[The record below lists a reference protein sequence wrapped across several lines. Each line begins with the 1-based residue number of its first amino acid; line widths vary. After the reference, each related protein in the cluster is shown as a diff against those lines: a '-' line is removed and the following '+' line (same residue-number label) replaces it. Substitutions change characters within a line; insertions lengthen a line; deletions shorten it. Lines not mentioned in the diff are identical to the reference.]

1 MLRRTLFRGAAA
13 ALVGSAAVH
22 VAPSR
27 ADAVPKTAFVLV
39 HGSWHAGWCWGLVS
53 PKLHTAGMHSVAL
66 DLPGHGLNAVL
77 PQSYQRRP
85 LDPAAFATE
94 PSALAGVGIH
104 SYADA
109 VVEAARTARAMGA
122 QRVFAV
128 AHSMGG
134 VPATFAAAKAP
145 DAFTGLIYVAALLPT
160 PHKPAGAYLALE
172 DQHANSLIGQV
183 IVADPAVVGALRIDP
198 RSVDSTYLAG
208 AKEAVA
214 ADVDD
219 TLWSAALNMLTPDA
233 PVSIYGDEA
242 TFDPAFGRLQRTYIR
257 ATKDRTLVPSTC
269 EAIVADL
276 NSAWPDHPTALVD
289 IDTSHEPM
297 LAQPDRLA
305 ELVIA
310 AAEGAPLP

>member
-183 IVADPAVVGALRIDP
+183 IMADPAVVGALRIDP